1 MSLGQTL
8 KTPKILSPQA
18 FLLEE
23 LVFVANPNFLEK
35 LTMTTITIQIDPDIA
50 AAFQVSQPEQQQK
63 IQTLINQWMRQA
75 LKISTLQNTMD
86 KLSDEAEANGLTPEI
101 LQSILDE

>member
-1 MSLGQTL
+1 M
-8 KTPKILSPQA
+8 
-18 FLLEE
+18 
-23 LVFVANPNFLEK
+23 FVANLNFLEK

-50 AAFQVSQPEQQQK
+50 AAFQASQPEQQQK